1 MAHSPTNTSKKSY
14 FLSAFSQLTVAK
26 HIYVLNDFCNELTE
40 RLWRRK
46 CSMTVLDQD
55 NVNVFE
61 MKGPQWIRFDVL
73 LICYM

>member
-1 MAHSPTNTSKKSY
+1 
-14 FLSAFSQLTVAK
+14 
-26 HIYVLNDFCNELTE
+26 
-40 RLWRRK
+40 
-46 CSMTVLDQD
+46 MTVLDQD